1 MIDWNNSINTEEYEV
16 MIVVGRLDIITL
28 VIILTT
34 GPRTISL
41 SYLALSWYDVC
52 VCRVLFYVK

>member
-28 VIILTT
+28 VILLTT
-34 GPRTISL
+34 GPRAISL
-41 SYLALSWYDVC
+41 SYLVLSSCNVC
-52 VCRVLFYVK
+52 V